1 MTDCLEM
8 RCMQCSMSV
17 AHRDDNAIGQCPW
30 CGSYYMMF
38 PPEDAA
44 EQIIVYY
51 TYQKAGEA

>member
-1 MTDCLEM
+1 
-8 RCMQCSMSV
+8 MSV